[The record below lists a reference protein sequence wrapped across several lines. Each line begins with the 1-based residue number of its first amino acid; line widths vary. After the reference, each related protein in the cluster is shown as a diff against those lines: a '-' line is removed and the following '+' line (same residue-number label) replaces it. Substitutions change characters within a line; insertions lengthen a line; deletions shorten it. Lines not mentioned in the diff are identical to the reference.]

1 MNITERIDVI
11 KDLIKKREDI
21 DRQLESLFNGG
32 NVSTR
37 KLTCSI
43 CGSDSH
49 TARTCQ
55 DKDKPKSQPAPTPQS
70 PPPQATSFMSANMK

>member
-1 MNITERIDVI
+1 MNITERIDAV

-21 DRQLESLFNGG
+21 DRQLAELFSGG
-32 NVSTR
+32 SASR

-49 TARTCQ
+49 TARTCP
-55 DKDKPKSQPAPTPQS
+55 DKDKTKSQPAPTPQS
-70 PPPQATSFMSANMK
+70 PPSQAMPFMGANIK